1 MKRRAFIK
9 LVGGAAAFWPLA
21 ARAQNPAIP
30 TIGFLGTESAN
41 AAPDRVREFL
51 RGLRESGYIEG
62 RNVAI
67 EYRWADGHH
76 ERLAGLAADL
86 VQRQVAL
93 ITANGAAALAAKAAT
108 NTIPIVFFTGGDPVQ
123 IGLVQSLNRPGGNIT
138 GVTDLNVGVGSKRL
152 ELLRELV
159 PSAAA
164 VGLLV
169 NPANRARAETVTR
182 ELETPAQT
190 LQLKLHVLNASS
202 DHELDAAF
210 ESLTQLRLGG
220 LVVGPDAFFASR
232 SRRLGE
238 LASRHAV
245 PAIFAYRE
253 FAVSGGLL
261 SYGANNNELY
271 RQVGVYSGRILKGE
285 KPADLPV
292 YQSTKVEMILNL
304 KTAKALGINIPNT
317 LIGRADEVIE

>member
-1 MKRRAFIK
+1 MKRREFIT
-9 LVGGAAAFWPLA
+9 LVGGGAAAWSLA
-21 ARAQNPAIP
+21 AQAQKAAIP
-30 TIGFLGTESAN
+30 TIGYLGTESAN

-51 RGLRESGYIEG
+51 QGLQESGYIEG
-62 RNVAI
+62 RNVGI
-67 EYRWADGHH
+67 EYRWADGHN
-76 ERLAGLAADL
+76 ERLPALAADL

-108 NTIPIVFFTGGDPVQ
+108 DTIPIVFYTGGDPVQ
-123 IGLVQSLNRPGGNIT
+123 IGLVPSLNRPGGNIT

-159 PSAAA
+159 PSATI

-169 NPANRARAETVTR
+169 NPANRTRAETVTR
-182 ELETPAQT
+182 ELEAPAQA
-190 LQLKLHVLNASS
+190 LQLKLQVLNASS
-202 DHELDAAF
+202 DRELDAAF

-232 SRRLGE
+232 SKRLGE
-238 LASRHAV
+238 LAARHAV

-253 FAVSGGLL
+253 FAASGGLL
-261 SYGANNNELY
+261 SYGANSTELY
-271 RQVGVYSGRILKGE
+271 RQVGTYSGRILKGE

-304 KTAKALGINIPNT
+304 KTAKALGINVPNT
-317 LIGRADEVIE
+317 LVGRADEVIE